1 MLSAAK
7 HLARWAHRCFA
18 ALSMTALDRSGAEQ
32 LSSAFEPCL
41 RGIYMALTIG
51 IIGLPQS
58 GKTTLFNALTKAGAP
73 ISGYATS
80 TVQANIAVVQV
91 PDPRLEPLA
100 EIFNPEKVTY
110 ATVEF
115 VDVAGIGQ
123 ATQTATGKSEGLS
136 AEFLGHIRNAD
147 ALAIVLRT
155 FENSNVPHI
164 YGDVDP
170 NRDLDSLNAEL
181 ALTDLATVER
191 RIERTTK
198 AAKSGEKKYQQELE
212 VLRLLR
218 DSLNDLRLVRQ
229 EELLAQDRA
238 VLSELFLLTMKPR
251 MYVLNVSE
259 DVLGAANDLLER
271 IAAGEGVDVETLE
284 GELKGIATVAKRA
297 KAEGSEVVAVSARLE
312 AELAELPEEDAAEYL
327 EALGLPKLGADRV
340 IQVGYRLLNL
350 ITFLTAG
357 EDEVRAWTVTKGA
370 KAPEAAGKIHSDIER
385 GFIRGEVT
393 RFEDFMA
400 SGGSFAAAS
409 KKGLQRLEGKDY
421 VVQDGDIIHFRFNV
435 AK

>member
-1 MLSAAK
+1 
-7 HLARWAHRCFA
+7 
-18 ALSMTALDRSGAEQ
+18 
-32 LSSAFEPCL
+32 
-41 RGIYMALTIG
+41 MALTIG

-58 GKTTLFNALTKAGAP
+58 GKTSLFNALTKAGAP

-80 TVQANIAVVQV
+80 TVQANLAVVQV
-91 PDPRLEPLA
+91 PDARLQPLA
-100 EIFNPEKVTY
+100 DIFKPQKVTP

-123 ATQTATGKSEGLS
+123 SSQAHKEKREGLS

-155 FENSNVPHI
+155 FANDNVPHI
-164 YGDVDP
+164 YNSIDP

-181 ALTDLATVER
+181 ALTDLATVEK

-198 AAKSGEKKYQQELE
+198 AAKSGEKKYLQELE
-212 VLRLLR
+212 ILRLLQ
-218 DSLNDLRLVRQ
+218 DALNELKPLSQLD
-229 EELLAQDRA
+229 LLAQDHA
-238 VLSELFLLTMKPR
+238 VLDELFLLTLKPR

-259 DVLGAANDLLER
+259 DVLGEANDLLGR
-271 IAAGEGVDVETLE
+271 IASGEEVSALE
-284 GELKGIATVAKRA
+284 GEAIGIAAIARRG
-297 KAEGSEVVAVSARLE
+297 KAERAEVVAVSASLE
-312 AELAELPEEDAAEYL
+312 AELTELPEEDAHEYL
-327 EALGLPKLGADRV
+327 ESLGLPQLGTDRV

-357 EDEVRAWTVTKGA
+357 EDEVRAWTVTRGA

-385 GFIRGEVT
+385 GFIRAEVT

-400 SGGSFAAAS
+400 CGSFAAAT
-409 KKGLQRLEGKDY
+409 KKGLLRLEGRDY
-421 VVQDGDIIHFRFNV
+421 VIQDGDIAHFRFNV
-435 AK
+435 SK

>member
-1 MLSAAK
+1 M
-7 HLARWAHRCFA
+7 AR
-18 ALSMTALDRSGAEQ
+18 
-32 LSSAFEPCL
+32 
-41 RGIYMALTIG
+41 TIG

-58 GKTTLFNALTKAGAP
+58 GKTSLFNALTKAGAP

-80 TVQANIAVVQV
+80 TVQANLAVVQV
-91 PDPRLEPLA
+91 PDARLQPLA
-100 EIFNPEKVTY
+100 DIFKPKKVTP

-123 ATQTATGKSEGLS
+123 GSQAHKEKREGLS

-155 FENSNVPHI
+155 FANDNVPHI
-164 YGDVDP
+164 YESIDP

-198 AAKSGEKKYQQELE
+198 AAKSGEKKYLQELE
-212 VLRLLR
+212 ILRLLQ
-218 DSLNDLRLVRQ
+218 DALNELKPVSQLD
-229 EELLAQDRA
+229 LLAQDHA
-238 VLSELFLLTMKPR
+238 VLDELFLLTLKPR

-259 DVLGAANDLLER
+259 DVLGAANDLLNR
-271 IAAGEGVDVETLE
+271 IAAGEDVDVNTLE
-284 GELKGIATVAKRA
+284 GELIGIAAVAKRG
-297 KAEGSEVVAVSARLE
+297 KAEGAEVVAVSARLE
-312 AELAELPEEDAAEYL
+312 AELTELPEEDAHEYL
-327 EALGLPKLGADRV
+327 ESLGLPQLGTDRV

-357 EDEVRAWTVTKGA
+357 EDEVRAWTVTRGA

-385 GFIRGEVT
+385 GFIRAEVT

-400 SGGSFAAAS
+400 CGSFAAAT
-409 KKGLQRLEGKDY
+409 KKGLLRLEGKDY
-421 VVQDGDIIHFRFNV
+421 VIQDGDIAHFRFNV
-435 AK
+435 SK

>member
-1 MLSAAK
+1 
-7 HLARWAHRCFA
+7 
-18 ALSMTALDRSGAEQ
+18 
-32 LSSAFEPCL
+32 
-41 RGIYMALTIG
+41 MALTIG

-91 PDPRLEPLA
+91 PDARLQPLA
-100 EIFNPEKVTY
+100 DIFKPKKVTPT
-110 ATVEF
+110 TVEF
-115 VDVAGIGQ
+115 VDVAGMGQ
-123 ATQTATGKSEGLS
+123 AAQAHKEKREGLS

-155 FENSNVPHI
+155 FANSNVPHI
-164 YGDVDP
+164 YDDVDP
-170 NRDLDSLNAEL
+170 NRDLDSLNTEL
-181 ALTDLATVER
+181 ALTDLTTVEK

-198 AAKSGEKKYQQELE
+198 AAKSGDKKYLQELE
-212 VLRLLR
+212 ILRLLQEA
-218 DSLNDLRLVRQ
+218 LNELKLVSQ
-229 EELLAQDRA
+229 LELLPQDRA
-238 VLSELFLLTMKPR
+238 VLNELFLLTLKPR

-259 DVLGAANDLLER
+259 DALAAANDLLAR
-271 IAAGEGVDVETLE
+271 IAAGEDVDTNKLE
-284 GELKGIATVAKRA
+284 GELQEITAVARRA
-297 KAEGSEVVAVSARLE
+297 KEEGSEVVAVSARLE
-312 AELAELPEEDAAEYL
+312 AELTELSEEDAHEYL
-327 EALGLPKLGADRV
+327 ESLGLPQLGADRV

-357 EDEVRAWTVTKGA
+357 EDEVRAWTVTRGA

-385 GFIRGEVT
+385 GFIRAEVT

-400 SGGSFAAAS
+400 CGSFAAAA

-421 VVQDGDIIHFRFNV
+421 VIQDGDIAHFRFNV
-435 AK
+435 GK

>member
-1 MLSAAK
+1 
-7 HLARWAHRCFA
+7 
-18 ALSMTALDRSGAEQ
+18 
-32 LSSAFEPCL
+32 
-41 RGIYMALTIG
+41 MALTIG

-58 GKTTLFNALTKAGAP
+58 GKTTLFNALTKANAP

-80 TVQANIAVVQV
+80 TVQANHAVVQV
-91 PDPRLEPLA
+91 PDARLQPLA
-100 EIFNPEKVTY
+100 EIFHPKKVTY

-123 ATQTATGKSEGLS
+123 VKHDTGEKGQGLS

-155 FENSNVPHI
+155 FENSNVPHPYNSI
-164 YGDVDP
+164 DP

-181 ALTDLATVER
+181 ALTDLATVEK

-198 AAKSGEKKYQQELE
+198 AAKSGDKKYQQELE
-212 VLRLLR
+212 ILRLLQEA
-218 DSLNDLRLVRQ
+218 LNDLRPVSQ
-229 EELLAQDRA
+229 VELLPQDHA
-238 VLSELFLLTMKPR
+238 VLDELFLLTLKPR

-259 DVLGAANDLLER
+259 DVLGAANDLLAR
-271 IAAGEGVDVETLE
+271 IAASEDVDVATLG
-284 GELKGIATVAKRA
+284 GELKGIATIARRA
-297 KAEGSEVVAVSARLE
+297 RDEGSEVVAVSARLE

-327 EALGLPKLGADRV
+327 EALGLPKLGAERV

-385 GFIRGEVT
+385 GFIRAEVT

-400 SGGSFAAAS
+400 TGSFAAAS
-409 KKGLQRLEGKDY
+409 RKGLQRLEGKDY
-421 VVQDGDIIHFRFNV
+421 VIQDGDIAHFRFNV
-435 AK
+435 GK

>member
-1 MLSAAK
+1 
-7 HLARWAHRCFA
+7 
-18 ALSMTALDRSGAEQ
+18 
-32 LSSAFEPCL
+32 
-41 RGIYMALTIG
+41 MALTIG

-100 EIFNPEKVTY
+100 EIFKPEKVTY

-123 ATQTATGKSEGLS
+123 ATQTATGKREGLS

-229 EELLAQDRA
+229 DELLAQDRA
-238 VLSELFLLTMKPR
+238 VLNELFLLTMKPR

-271 IAAGEGVDVETLE
+271 IAAGEDVDVETLE

>member
-1 MLSAAK
+1 
-7 HLARWAHRCFA
+7 
-18 ALSMTALDRSGAEQ
+18 
-32 LSSAFEPCL
+32 
-41 RGIYMALTIG
+41 MALTIG

-58 GKTTLFNALTKAGAP
+58 GKTSLFNALTKAGAP
-73 ISGYATS
+73 IGGYATS
-80 TVQANIAVVQV
+80 TVQANLAVVQV
-91 PDPRLEPLA
+91 PDPRLQPLA
-100 EIFNPEKVTY
+100 EIFKPKKVTY

-115 VDVAGIGQ
+115 VDVAGVGQ
-123 ATQTATGKSEGLS
+123 ASHSAGEKRQGLS

-155 FENSNVPHI
+155 FENSNVPHPYNSI
-164 YGDVDP
+164 DP

-181 ALTDLATVER
+181 ALTDLATVEK

-198 AAKSGEKKYQQELE
+198 AAKSGDKKYQQELE
-212 VLRLLR
+212 ILRLLHEA
-218 DSLNDLRLVRQ
+218 LNDLRPVSQ
-229 EELLAQDRA
+229 VELLPQDRA
-238 VLSELFLLTMKPR
+238 VLDELFLLTLKPR

-259 DVLGAANDLLER
+259 DVLGAANDLLNR
-271 IAAGEGVDVETLE
+271 IAAGEDVDVNTLE
-284 GELKGIATVAKRA
+284 GELIGIAAVAKRG
-297 KAEGSEVVAVSARLE
+297 KAEGAEVVAVSARLE
-312 AELAELPEEDAAEYL
+312 AELTELPEEDAHEYL
-327 EALGLPKLGADRV
+327 ESLGLPQLGTDRV

-385 GFIRGEVT
+385 GFIRAEVT

-400 SGGSFAAAS
+400 CGSFAIAS

-421 VVQDGDIIHFRFNV
+421 IIQDGDIAHFRFNV
-435 AK
+435 SK